1 MTLRA
6 ELSSADAKGPYVRRL
21 FHTIAGR
28 YDLITRLL
36 SFGRDRR
43 WKATLIDLARVRPGT
58 RALDLAA
65 GTGDIAFA
73 LAERGARVAALD
85 LTHRMLQIAAG
96 KRASLIRGASPLG
109 LPYTLAS
116 GGPVPRAARVAPP
129 PGDVTFVTGDM
140 MALPFGDGAF
150 DLVTTGYGIRNVP
163 DIERAIAEIRRV
175 LRPGGLLLS
184 LDFDRPANSLV
195 RAIYLGYLTVV
206 GSALGWVL
214 HRDPD
219 TYRYI
224 PESIRRYPGAAG
236 VAAMLGRAGFA
247 DSRVVPLLGGFM
259 AINVA
264 HNLPAEARPE
274 ISRERRPG
282 GVRSPDGSF

>member
-1 MTLRA
+1 MSLRA
-6 ELSSADAKGPYVRRL
+6 ALSSADAKAPYVRRL
-21 FHTIAGR
+21 FHTIADR
-28 YDLITRLL
+28 YDLITGLL

-43 WKATLIDLARVRPGT
+43 WKAALVGLAGVQPGT

-73 LAERGARVAALD
+73 LAARGARVAALD
-85 LTHRMLQIAAG
+85 ITPRMLQIASA
-96 KRASLIRGASPLG
+96 KRPSSA
-109 LPYTLAS
+109 T
-116 GGPVPRAARVAPP
+116 
-129 PGDVTFVTGDM
+129 VTFVTGDM
-140 MALPFGDGAF
+140 MSLPFRDGAF

-163 DIERAIAEIRRV
+163 AIEPAIAEIRRV

-195 RAIYLGYLTVV
+195 RSIYLGYLTVV

-236 VAAMLGRAGFA
+236 VAAMLTRAGFT
-247 DSRVVPLLGGFM
+247 DSRVVPLLGGLM
-259 AINVA
+259 AINT
-264 HNLPAEARPE
+264 AR
-274 ISRERRPG
+274 RLR
-282 GVRSPDGSF
+282 

>member
-1 MTLRA
+1 MSLRSA
-6 ELSSADAKGPYVRRL
+6 LSSADSKAPYVRRL
-21 FHTIAGR
+21 FHTIADR
-28 YDLITRLL
+28 YDLITGLL

-43 WKATLIDLARVRPGT
+43 WKAALVALADARPGT

-73 LAERGARVAALD
+73 LAARGARVAALD
-85 LTHRMLQIAAG
+85 ITHRMLEIASA
-96 KRASLIRGASPLG
+96 KRPAS
-109 LPYTLAS
+109 
-116 GGPVPRAARVAPP
+116 ARVA
-129 PGDVTFVTGDM
+129 FVTGDM
-140 MALPFGDGAF
+140 MSLPFEDGAF

-163 DIERAIAEIRRV
+163 EIEPALAEIRRV

-184 LDFDRPANSLV
+184 LDFDRPSSVVV
-195 RAIYLGYLTVV
+195 RAVYLGYLTVV

-236 VAAMLGRAGFA
+236 VAAMLTRAGFA
-247 DSRVVPLLGGFM
+247 DSRVVPLLGGLM
-259 AINVA
+259 AINT
-264 HNLPAEARPE
+264 AER
-274 ISRERRPG
+274 G
-282 GVRSPDGSF
+282 GAA